1 MHVLLADDDAIRADA
16 LMRVLAAIPGVMLS
30 RLQPGQL
37 LVDAVAAHA
46 PDVVIVDIARP
57 DRDTLDRVRRVT
69 EADPR
74 PIVMFVDQDDPEFM
88 EAAISAGVCSYN
100 VAGLPPP
107 DMRPILRAAIAL
119 FRRHKQARDELR
131 TAQTR
136 LEERGMVDRAKALLI
151 RERRMTEPDAY
162 RWLRRRAMASGRRI
176 PEIARDLLH
185 ETPHDRPLPDRPL
198 RDQPP
203 HLRRQQDQ
211 APHDQPLRD
220 QPPHD
225 PGKPLP

>member
-1 MHVLLADDDAIRADA
+1 MHVLLADDDAVRANA
-16 LMRVLAAIPGVMLS
+16 LMHVLEQIPGLTLS

-37 LVDAVAAHA
+37 LADAVAVHA

-57 DRDTLDRVRRVT
+57 DRDALEGVRRVT
-69 EADPR
+69 AADPR
-74 PIVMFVDQDDPEFM
+74 PIVMFVDNDDPDFM

-119 FRRHKQARDELR
+119 FRRHKQAQDELR
-131 TAQTR
+131 TAQTQ

-176 PEIARDLLH
+176 PDIARDLL
-185 ETPHDRPLPDRPL
+185 
-198 RDQPP
+198 Q
-203 HLRRQQDQ
+203 
-211 APHDQPLRD
+211 
-220 QPPHD
+220 D
-225 PGKPLP
+225 PGKVQP

>member
-1 MHVLLADDDAIRADA
+1 MHVLLADDDPVRANE
-16 LMRVLAAIPGVMLS
+16 LMRVLAQVPCLALT

-37 LVDAVAAHA
+37 LADAVAAHA

-57 DRDTLDRVRRVT
+57 DRDALDGVRRMT

-74 PIVMFVDQDDPEFM
+74 PIVMFVDHDDPDFM

-119 FRRHKQARDELR
+119 FRRHKQAQDELR
-131 TAQTR
+131 TVQTR
-136 LEERGMVDRAKALLI
+136 LEERGIVDRAKALLI
-151 RERRMTEPDAY
+151 RERHMTEPDAY

-176 PEIARDLLH
+176 PDIARDLLH
-185 ETPHDRPLPDRPL
+185 ASGKG
-198 RDQPP
+198 QP
-203 HLRRQQDQ
+203 
-211 APHDQPLRD
+211 
-220 QPPHD
+220 
-225 PGKPLP
+225 